1 MSATAQAG
9 AESAATV
16 WLRANARQLAFG
28 LRLTASVCLALN
40 VAFALQVEDP
50 SWAGTSAAIT
60 CQPVLGAALRKGQFR
75 FLGTVVGA
83 VFVVLLSAAFPQER
97 IGFLG
102 GLVAWA
108 GLCCFAASLL
118 KGPAAY
124 AAQLA
129 GYTAAIIAD
138 SSIADPH
145 NVFILA
151 LSRATEITIGIAC
164 ATVILGATDLGAARQ
179 RLAQAV
185 GGIARDVRAG
195 FRRTLTT
202 AGATLVDAQTARRA
216 LITRL
221 AAIDPLMDNALGESA
236 ALRFRRPALRA
247 AFAGL
252 FGALS
257 GWRTVALHLHRLS
270 PADAEAAIR
279 PALDAWP
286 ADAAQP
292 RDPGQERDR
301 LQAAARRLVA
311 APAETPTQRLLA
323 DQTAAVW
330 RGLAGAENALVLL
343 ANPPAAQR
351 ARRLRTARAPDPLP
365 ALVNACRVMV
375 AFGLACVI
383 WVVTAWPS
391 GLIFITFTAV
401 PALLLAPQNEA
412 GLAATARFVVGS
424 TVAAL
429 VAGIIE
435 FTLLPMMDSYAGF
448 CLAIGIALVPLGML
462 QASPRWGPRVVA
474 ASTNVIP
481 ILGPANQMQ
490 YSTLAFYNTA
500 FAITGGCVLAALVLW
515 LLPPLPPARRADR
528 LARATL
534 RDLRRLA
541 RGQWR
546 PADDTWQSRLND
558 RLACLPPAAPP
569 LAGARIVTA
578 LLVGAQMLRL
588 RRAAERFGATADL
601 AAAAE
606 PFAAGDLAAADH
618 AFRALDARLAAVPPD
633 RPGRFTRLRARAA
646 LREIVEAMAAHPD
659 YFGAP
664 G

>member
-1 MSATAQAG
+1 
-9 AESAATV
+9 
-16 WLRANARQLAFG
+16 
-28 LRLTASVCLALN
+28 
-40 VAFALQVEDP
+40 
-50 SWAGTSAAIT
+50 
-60 CQPVLGAALRKGQFR
+60 
-75 FLGTVVGA
+75 
-83 VFVVLLSAAFPQER
+83 
-97 IGFLG
+97 
-102 GLVAWA
+102 
-108 GLCCFAASLL
+108 
-118 KGPAAY
+118 
-124 AAQLA
+124 
-129 GYTAAIIAD
+129 
-138 SSIADPH
+138 
-145 NVFILA
+145 
-151 LSRATEITIGIAC
+151 
-164 ATVILGATDLGAARQ
+164 
-179 RLAQAV
+179 
-185 GGIARDVRAG
+185 
-195 FRRTLTT
+195 
-202 AGATLVDAQTARRA
+202 
-216 LITRL
+216 
-221 AAIDPLMDNALGESA
+221 
-236 ALRFRRPALRA
+236 
-247 AFAGL
+247 
-252 FGALS
+252 
-257 GWRTVALHLHRLS
+257 
-270 PADAEAAIR
+270 
-279 PALDAWP
+279 
-286 ADAAQP
+286 
-292 RDPGQERDR
+292 
-301 LQAAARRLVA
+301 
-311 APAETPTQRLLA
+311 
-323 DQTAAVW
+323 
-330 RGLAGAENALVLL
+330 
-343 ANPPAAQR
+343 
-351 ARRLRTARAPDPLP
+351 
-365 ALVNACRVMV
+365 
-375 AFGLACVI
+375 
-383 WVVTAWPS
+383 
-391 GLIFITFTAV
+391 
-401 PALLLAPQNEA
+401 
-412 GLAATARFVVGS
+412 
-424 TVAAL
+424 
-429 VAGIIE
+429 
-435 FTLLPMMDSYAGF
+435 MMDSYAGF

-633 RPGRFTRLRARAA
+633 RPGGFIRLRARAA

>member
-1 MSATAQAG
+1 MSATAEAG
-9 AESAATV
+9 AESAATI

-28 LRLTASVCLALN
+28 LRLTASVCLALY

-179 RLAQAV
+179 RLAQAL
-185 GGIARDVRAG
+185 GAIARDVRAG

-286 ADAAQP
+286 ADTAQP

-311 APAETPTQRLLA
+311 TPAETPTQRLLA

-375 AFGLACVI
+375 AFGLACAI

-462 QASPRWGPRVVA
+462 QASPRWGPRVIA

-481 ILGPANQMQ
+481 ILGPANQMH

-546 PADDTWQSRLND
+546 PASDTWQTRLND
-558 RLACLPPAAPP
+558 RLSCLPPAAPP

-578 LLVGAQMLRL
+578 LLIGAQMLRL
-588 RRAAERFGATADL
+588 RRAAERFGAAADL

-633 RPGRFTRLRARAA
+633 RPGGFIRLRARAA